1 MRRLFGGL
9 FLASQ
14 SSVAGCAAVDGRF
27 ECLREV
33 QKAINQGAASAGR
46 KSLAL
51 APTATDALVL
61 VSQRQSLPDW

>member
-1 MRRLFGGL
+1 VLLVARLSM
-9 FLASQ
+9 AVSSACAKSKKQ
-14 SSVAGCAAVDGRF
+14 SV
-27 ECLREV
+27 
-33 QKAINQGAASAGR
+33 GAASAGR